1 MRTERRTKRVSLGFS
16 SAHFYYYHYY
26 MKHVLCALD
35 ACNRRYIERICI
47 VNCILC
53 AIISHSALNE
63 RSLFCLRS
71 LCKFKQEFI
80 FISHLLCRRAQFIVM
95 KTKAQ
100 CFHVNR
106 TNEIENC
113 RISSQ
118 KIHWMQ
124 CVSDTHSEK
133 FRFRDFTLLK
143 LDEWIYKTKKLC
155 HLFDLEF
162 V

>member
-1 MRTERRTKRVSLGFS
+1 
-16 SAHFYYYHYY
+16 

-35 ACNRRYIERICI
+35 ACNRQYIERICI

-53 AIISHSALNE
+53 AIISHSASNE
-63 RSLFCLRS
+63 RSLVCSRS
-71 LCKFKQEFI
+71 LCKFKQELI
-80 FISHLLCRRAQFIVM
+80 FISHLLCRSAQFIVM

-106 TNEIENC
+106 TNDMENC

-124 CVSDTHSEK
+124 CVSDIHPKK
-133 FRFRDFTLLK
+133 FRIRDFALLK
-143 LDEWIYKTKKLC
+143 LDEWMYNTKKKCVVNLIWSLFRHYIFRSWAYFQF
-155 HLFDLEF
+155 HL
-162 V
+162 